1 MNFAATLRAPVVF
14 FCRNNGYAIS
24 TPVTDQYAGDGIVAR
39 APGYG
44 MAALRVDGNDI
55 FAVHAAVREARIYAM
70 ENKAPILIEAM
81 TYRGGHHSTSDDST
95 RYRSANEV
103 EDFKEHMDPLKR
115 LQNFLIKHGLL
126 TQEEVDR
133 IQEDERFAVLKA
145 MEKAEKRS
153 KPPMDKL
160 FEDVYSELPA
170 NLEYQKKS
178 LEEHIV
184 KYPQKYNS

>member
-1 MNFAATLRAPVVF
+1 M
-14 FCRNNGYAIS
+14 
-24 TPVTDQYAGDGIVAR
+24 TDQYAGDGIVAR

-44 MAALRVDGNDI
+44 MTALRVDGNDI
-55 FAVHAAVREARIYAM
+55 FAVHVAVREAQIYAM
-70 ENKAPILIEAM
+70 GNKAPILIEAM

-178 LEEHIV
+178 LEEHIA